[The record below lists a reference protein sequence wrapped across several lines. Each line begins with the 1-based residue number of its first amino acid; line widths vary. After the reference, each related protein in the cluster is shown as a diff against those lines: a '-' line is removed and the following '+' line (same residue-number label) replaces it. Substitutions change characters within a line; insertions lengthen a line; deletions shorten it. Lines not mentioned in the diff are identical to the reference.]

1 MSNNK
6 GLYFIPIIARA
17 LSHDD
22 PKRAMEDAFDEI
34 KELGSQPEYAGGYQQ
49 FLEFVNE
56 TLKPSGLEAERKKQL
71 ISNALQRLMY
81 DLVTDTF
88 KGNHEQKNALIDAF
102 KANPEWSAK
111 YERIKKEA
119 QDFLAPVEPIEIEV
133 FKNENNIGSLS
144 ISDDPGSISSI
155 FPDRYSIRL
164 SNGRVLWEGDL
175 TQKDVI
181 WTYAFP
187 EKDLAMAAET
197 ETMDPHPTKTIPL
210 LGGEIILFVY
220 AGLESGKL
228 TIKHGQTT

>member
-1 MSNNK
+1 MSDSNR
-6 GLYFIPIIARA
+6 LYFIPIIAHA
-17 LSHDD
+17 LGRDD
-22 PKRAMEDAFDEI
+22 SKQAMEDAFDEI
-34 KELGSQPEYAGGYQQ
+34 KALGNQPEYAEGYQQ

-56 TLKPSGLEAERKKQL
+56 TLKPPVLESERKTQL
-71 ISNALQRLMY
+71 VSNALQRLIY

-88 KGNHEQKNALIDAF
+88 RGDHEQKNALINSF
-102 KANPEWSAK
+102 KANPEWNAE

-119 QDFLAPVEPIEIEV
+119 QDYLAPVESIEIEV
-133 FKNENNIGSLS
+133 FKDKNKIGTLS
-144 ISDDPGSISSI
+144 ISDKSSSISSI

-197 ETMDPHPTKTIPL
+197 ETLDPHPTKTISL
-210 LGGEIILFVY
+210 LGGEIVLFVY